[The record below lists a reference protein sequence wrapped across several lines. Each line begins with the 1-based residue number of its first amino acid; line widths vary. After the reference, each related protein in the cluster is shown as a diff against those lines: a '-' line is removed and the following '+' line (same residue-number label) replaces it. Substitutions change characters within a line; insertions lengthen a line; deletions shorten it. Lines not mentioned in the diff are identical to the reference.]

1 MTKIM
6 LQIGTLAFFVSA
18 VFFGSQGLILMDILT
33 RSFIV
38 FIGVVAGQA
47 VLLMAT
53 AAMKNKRTP
62 EPDLAP
68 VADSGEAA
76 ESGQQAGQRT
86 QTAS

>member
-38 FIGVVAGQA
+38 FIGVVAGQT
-47 VLLMAT
+47 VLLMVT
-53 AAMKNKRTP
+53 AAMKNKRAP
-62 EPDLAP
+62 EHDLAP
-68 VADSGEAA
+68 ASGPGEPA

>member
-18 VFFGSQGLILMDILT
+18 VFFGSQGLPLMDILT

-38 FIGVVAGQA
+38 FIAVVAGQA
-47 VLLMAT
+47 VLLMAMS
-53 AAMKNKRTP
+53 AMKNKQ
-62 EPDLAP
+62 
-68 VADSGEAA
+68 VAGQEASSRAGSGEGPDGT
-76 ESGQQAGQRT
+76 EQTDQRT